1 MEVVT
6 GSGSK
11 DDECVMVESDI
22 GDLTSLALDLREGI
36 DKGKVDKFGGTFCKR
51 SSRLLLGLY

>member
-11 DDECVMVESDI
+11 DDECVMVEESDKE
-22 GDLTSLALDLREGI
+22 DLASSTLDLKEGI
-36 DKGKVDKFGGTFCKR
+36 NKGKVDGFGR
-51 SSRLLLGLY
+51 PILQEE